1 MIYVKIQFK
10 FLFSNNYIKM
20 KNIAIIPARGGSK
33 RIPEKNIQMFGGLP
47 LLVHSIRYAWANK
60 DIIDDVYVSTD
71 DDEIKKIAIENGA
84 KVIDRP
90 ANISGDLEPTV
101 SALKHV
107 LESLGSDVE
116 NVFLLQPT
124 NPLRP
129 DNLLKEA
136 FEIYKKGKYDS
147 LFTVTRNHH
156 KLGRITE
163 NKFQPF
169 NYSIGQRSQ
178 DLESLFFENG
188 LLYITKASLILPL
201 DLACP
206 ERSRRAR
213 ADSKI
218 ISENAFPF
226 EVNHIFANVDI
237 DTKEDME
244 YAEYLLRK
252 HTPSPY
258 NSI

>member
-1 MIYVKIQFK
+1 
-10 FLFSNNYIKM
+10 M

-33 RIPEKNIQMFGGLP
+33 RFPEKNIQLFGGLP
-47 LLVHSIRYAWANK
+47 LLVHSIQYALANNK
-60 DIIDDVYVSTD
+60 IIGEVYVSTD
-71 DDEIKKIAIENGA
+71 DEKIKKIATENGA

-90 ANISGDLEPTV
+90 IQFSGDFEPTV

-107 LESLGSDVE
+107 LESIGSDVE
-116 NVFLLQPT
+116 NIILLQPT

-136 FEIYKKGKYDS
+136 FDIYKKGKYDS
-147 LFTVTRNHH
+147 LFTVTRNHQ
-156 KLGRITE
+156 KFGKITE

-178 DLESLFFENG
+178 DLEPLFSENG
-188 LLYITKASLILPL
+188 LLYITKASLIL
-201 DLACP
+201 D
-206 ERSRRAR
+206 
-213 ADSKI
+213 DII

-237 DTKEDME
+237 DTPEDLE
-244 YAEYLLRK
+244 YAEFLQK
-252 HTPSPY
+252 NFNKSH
-258 NSI
+258 SIN